1 MILVSACLL
10 GCKTKYNGGS
20 NDNNLLMGAKQQ
32 ERFLSV
38 CPECLGGLPIPHPPA
53 EITGGSGEAVLKNQA
68 RVVNKEGKDVTEAF
82 LIGAKRALDLALK
95 HQVHAAILKERSPSC
110 GVHQIYDGAFTGQKR
125 SGMGVAAA
133 LLKEHKIALYSEEQ
147 VDEALLK
154 RLLGENR

>member
-20 NDNNLLMGAKQQ
+20 NDNRLLMEAKWQ
-32 ERFLSV
+32 EAFLSV

-53 EITGGSGEAVLKNQA
+53 EIIGGSGEAVLRNQA
-68 RVVNKEGKDVTEAF
+68 RVINKEGKDVTRPF
-82 LIGAKRALDLALK
+82 LVGAKRVLRLALK

-110 GVHQIYDGAFTGQKR
+110 GVYQIYDGTFTGQKQ

-133 LLKEHKIALYSEEQ
+133 LLKENKIALYAEEQ
-147 VDEALLK
+147 IEEALLQ
-154 RLLGENR
+154 RLFERSR